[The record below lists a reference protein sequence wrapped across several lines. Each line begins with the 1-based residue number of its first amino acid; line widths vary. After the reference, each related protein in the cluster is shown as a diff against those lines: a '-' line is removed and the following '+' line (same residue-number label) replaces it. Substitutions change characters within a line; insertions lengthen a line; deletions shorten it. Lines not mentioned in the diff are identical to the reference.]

1 MSLKGFHIFF
11 ISIAVLFCL
20 GFSAWAFYGAGN
32 WTQQMRTPG
41 IVTAVL
47 GLVVFAYGV
56 WFVKKKAALIIVH

>member
-11 ISIAVLFCL
+11 ICIAVLFCL

-32 WTQQMRTPG
+32 WSHEMRLPG

-47 GLVVFAYGV
+47 GTVILVYGV
-56 WFVKKKAALIIVH
+56 WFVRKKAALIIVQ